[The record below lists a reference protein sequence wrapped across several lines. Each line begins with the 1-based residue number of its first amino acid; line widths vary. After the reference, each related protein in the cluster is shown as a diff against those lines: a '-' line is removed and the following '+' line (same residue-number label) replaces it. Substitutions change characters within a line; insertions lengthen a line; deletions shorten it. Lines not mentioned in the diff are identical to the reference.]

1 MALACSLKHFD
12 RHFQGKHTAFTALER
27 FLQMPLVA
35 VRMGTPSSGTS
46 AWYVLEHV
54 EGVNLA
60 HLLHLLL
67 SAKSLTKSID
77 RREILSLAQS
87 DRERELIRYTA
98 FRASGLS
105 ATAAKQHLGFQNM
118 M

>member
-1 MALACSLKHFD
+1 M
-12 RHFQGKHTAFTALER
+12 FTALER

-77 RREILSLAQS
+77 RREIRAILSLAQS
-87 DRERELIRYTA
+87 DRERELIRYT
-98 FRASGLS
+98 ASGLS

>member
-1 MALACSLKHFD
+1 M
-12 RHFQGKHTAFTALER
+12 FTALER

-77 RREILSLAQS
+77 RREIRAILSLAQS

-105 ATAAKQHLGFQNM
+105 ATAAKAFKT
-118 M
+118 